1 MRLAISIALG
11 LVACGS
17 HSSVPK
23 PAPDA
28 EARAFGLRVIDVV
41 ERDDLSGFRDLLSA
55 RLEHRT
61 DEGDLRRMFETW
73 RGFLVPHAQALRD
86 ADWTLA
92 RNDDMV
98 RYRTV
103 GRSPE
108 PLVRVVDERGS
119 LRIDE
124 R

>member
-1 MRLAISIALG
+1 MRLAITIALW
-11 LVACGS
+11 LAACGS
-17 HSSVPK
+17 RSSGPT
-23 PAPDA
+23 PTPD
-28 EARAFGLRVIDVV
+28 ARAFALRVIDVV
-41 ERDDLSGFRDLLSA
+41 ERDDLFAFRDLLSA
-55 RLEHRT
+55 RLQHRT
-61 DEGDLRRMFETW
+61 DDGDLRRMFETW
-73 RGFLVPHAQALRD
+73 RDFLVPHAQALRD

-92 RNDDMV
+92 RSEDMV

>member
-1 MRLAISIALG
+1 MRLAITTAFWLA
-11 LVACGS
+11 ACGS
-17 HSSVPK
+17 RTSVPT

-28 EARAFGLRVIDVV
+28 RAFALRVIDVV
-41 ERDDLSGFRDLLSA
+41 ERDDLFAFRDLLSA
-55 RLEHRT
+55 RLQHRT
-61 DEGDLRRMFETW
+61 DDGDLRRMFETW
-73 RGFLVPHAQALRD
+73 RDFLVPHAQALRD

-92 RNDDMV
+92 RSEDMV